1 MTLAQ
6 TARKPDA
13 IIDAY
18 KFERNLN
25 AYCPISFNAYTRP
38 VFRLT
43 QRFRFGGYGA
53 TSHHSSIKQVQN
65 NENEETVNSGVY
77 LEIVPPCSQPLS
89 DITKMNIGKTMTI
102 SYGGQL
108 VQKATTTSRLSN
120 GFMFNTNGGNMMV
133 IRQIIADYEAK

>member
-1 MTLAQ
+1 MRIAPLALMLIP
-6 TARKPDA
+6 A
-13 IIDAY
+13 
-18 KFERNLN
+18 L
-25 AYCPISFNAYTRP
+25 SFASLKDLDLE
-38 VFRLT
+38 VMGQHLT
-43 QRFRFGGYGA
+43 IPA
-53 TSHHSSIKQVQN
+53 SCIKQVQN

-89 DITKMNIGKTMTI
+89 DISKMNIGKKMTI

-108 VQKATTTSRLSN
+108 VQKATIASRLSN

>member
-1 MTLAQ
+1 MRIAPLALMLIP
-6 TARKPDA
+6 A
-13 IIDAY
+13 
-18 KFERNLN
+18 L
-25 AYCPISFNAYTRP
+25 SFASLKDLDLE
-38 VFRLT
+38 VMGQHLT
-43 QRFRFGGYGA
+43 IPA
-53 TSHHSSIKQVQN
+53 PCIKQVQN

-108 VQKATTTSRLSN
+108 VQKATITSRLSN